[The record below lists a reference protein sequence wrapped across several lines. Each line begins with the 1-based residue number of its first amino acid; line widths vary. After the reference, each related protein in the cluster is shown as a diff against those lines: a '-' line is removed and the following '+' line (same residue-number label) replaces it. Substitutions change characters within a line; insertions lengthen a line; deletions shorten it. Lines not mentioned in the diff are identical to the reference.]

1 MENTATTEE
10 EQDVEEVS
18 ESFGGLELNGEAWKN
33 RNNTTYTSLL
43 DRYEAADL
51 FSDKS
56 MRLYRQLE
64 EEKHTEQQELTEY
77 IFSGQ
82 MQTKSEEENMIE
94 RIFAEEIQLSKVRD
108 YSRNEDDYFICYV
121 MAEILFVLVF
131 VYILMKINAGR
142 RKRREAHA
150 VEINMED

>member
-1 MENTATTEE
+1 MENTTTTEE
-10 EQDVEEVS
+10 DQDVETVS
-18 ESFGGLELNGEAWKN
+18 ETSGNLELNGEAWKN

-56 MRLYRQLE
+56 MRLYQRLE
-64 EEKHTEQQELTEY
+64 EKKNTEYQELTEY

-82 MQTKSEEENMIE
+82 MQTKREEENMVE

-108 YSRNEDDYFICYV
+108 YSRDEDDYSICFV
-121 MAEILFVLVF
+121 MAEILFVLIF
-131 VYILMKINAGR
+131 IFILMKINTGR
-142 RKRREAHA
+142 RKRRETHA
-150 VEINMED
+150 IKINMED

>member
-1 MENTATTEE
+1 MENATTTEE
-10 EQDVEEVS
+10 GQDVEDVS
-18 ESFGGLELNGEAWKN
+18 ETSGNMELNGEAWKN

-56 MRLYRQLE
+56 MRLYQQLE
-64 EEKHTEQQELTEY
+64 EKKNIEQQELTEY

-82 MQTKSEEENMIE
+82 MQTKSEEENLVE
-94 RIFAEEIQLSKVRD
+94 RIFAEEIQLSKGRD
-108 YSRNEDDYFICYV
+108 YSRDEDDYSVCFV
-121 MAEILFVLVF
+121 MAEVLFVLVF
-131 VYILMKINAGR
+131 IFILMKINTGR

-150 VEINMED
+150 IKINMED

>member
-1 MENTATTEE
+1 MENTTTTEE
-10 EQDVEEVS
+10 DQNVEAVS
-18 ESFGGLELNGEAWKN
+18 ESSGNLNLNGEAWKN

-51 FSDKS
+51 FSKKS
-56 MRLYRQLE
+56 MRLYQQLE

-82 MQTKSEEENMIE
+82 MQTKSEEENMVE
-94 RIFAEEIQLSKVRD
+94 RIFAEEIQLSKVKD
-108 YSRNEDDYFICYV
+108 YSRNEDDYFICFV
-121 MAEILFVLVF
+121 MAEILFVLIF

-142 RKRREAHA
+142 KKRREAHA
-150 VEINMED
+150 IEINMED

>member
-1 MENTATTEE
+1 MENLTTTEE
-10 EQDVEEVS
+10 GQDVEAVS
-18 ESFGGLELNGEAWKN
+18 ESSGNLNLNGEAWKN

-56 MRLYRQLE
+56 MRMYQQQE

-82 MQTKSEEENMIE
+82 MQTKSEEEYMIE
-94 RIFAEEIQLSKVRD
+94 HIFAEEIQLSKVRD

-131 VYILMKINAGR
+131 VYILMKINAAR

-150 VEINMED
+150 IEINMED

>member
-18 ESFGGLELNGEAWKN
+18 ELFGGLELNGEAWKN

-43 DRYEAADL
+43 DRYEASDL

-56 MRLYRQLE
+56 MKLYQQLE
-64 EEKHTEQQELTEY
+64 EEKHIEQQELTEY

-108 YSRNEDDYFICYV
+108 YSRNEDDYFICFV

-131 VYILMKINAGR
+131 VYILMKINAGK

-150 VEINMED
+150 AEINMED

>member
-1 MENTATTEE
+1 MENTTTTEE
-10 EQDVEEVS
+10 DRNVEAVS
-18 ESFGGLELNGEAWKN
+18 ESSGNLNLNGEAWKN

-51 FSDKS
+51 FSKKS
-56 MRLYRQLE
+56 MRLYQQLE

-82 MQTKSEEENMIE
+82 MQTKSEEENMVE
-94 RIFAEEIQLSKVRD
+94 RIFAEEIQLSKVKD
-108 YSRNEDDYFICYV
+108 YSRNEDDYFICFV
-121 MAEILFVLVF
+121 MAEILFVLIF
-131 VYILMKINAGR
+131 VYILMKINVGR

-150 VEINMED
+150 IEINMED

>member
-1 MENTATTEE
+1 MENTTTTEE
-10 EQDVEEVS
+10 DQDVEAVS
-18 ESFGGLELNGEAWKN
+18 ESSGNLNLNGEAWKN

-56 MRLYRQLE
+56 MRLYQQLE

-94 RIFAEEIQLSKVRD
+94 RIFSEEIQLSKVKD
-108 YSRNEDDYFICYV
+108 YSRNEDDYFIYFV

-150 VEINMED
+150 VEINMEN

>member
-1 MENTATTEE
+1 MENTTTTEE
-10 EQDVEEVS
+10 DQNVEAVS
-18 ESFGGLELNGEAWKN
+18 ESSGNLNLNGEAWKN

-51 FSDKS
+51 FSKKS
-56 MRLYRQLE
+56 MRLYQQLE

-82 MQTKSEEENMIE
+82 MQTKSEEENMVE
-94 RIFAEEIQLSKVRD
+94 RIFAEEIQLSKVKD
-108 YSRNEDDYFICYV
+108 YSRDEDDYFICFV
-121 MAEILFVLVF
+121 MAEILFVLIF

-150 VEINMED
+150 IEINMED

>member
-1 MENTATTEE
+1 MENLTTTEE
-10 EQDVEEVS
+10 GQDVEAVS
-18 ESFGGLELNGEAWKN
+18 ESSGNLNLNGEAWKN

-56 MRLYRQLE
+56 MRMYQQLE

-82 MQTKSEEENMIE
+82 MQTKREEEYIIE

-131 VYILMKINAGR
+131 VYILMKINAAR

-150 VEINMED
+150 IEINMED

>member
-1 MENTATTEE
+1 MENTTTTEE
-10 EQDVEEVS
+10 DQNVEAVS
-18 ESFGGLELNGEAWKN
+18 ESSENLNLNGEAWKN

-51 FSDKS
+51 FSKKS
-56 MRLYRQLE
+56 MRLYQQLE

-82 MQTKSEEENMIE
+82 MQTKSEEENMVE
-94 RIFAEEIQLSKVRD
+94 RIFAEEIQLSKVKD
-108 YSRNEDDYFICYV
+108 YSRNEDDYFICFV
-121 MAEILFVLVF
+121 MAEVLFVLIF

-150 VEINMED
+150 IEINMED

>member
-1 MENTATTEE
+1 MENTTTTEE
-10 EQDVEEVS
+10 DQDVEAVS
-18 ESFGGLELNGEAWKN
+18 ESSGNLNLNGEAWKN

-56 MRLYRQLE
+56 IRLYQQLE

-94 RIFAEEIQLSKVRD
+94 RIFSEEIQLSKVRD
-108 YSRNEDDYFICYV
+108 YSRNEDDYFIYFV

-150 VEINMED
+150 VEINMEN